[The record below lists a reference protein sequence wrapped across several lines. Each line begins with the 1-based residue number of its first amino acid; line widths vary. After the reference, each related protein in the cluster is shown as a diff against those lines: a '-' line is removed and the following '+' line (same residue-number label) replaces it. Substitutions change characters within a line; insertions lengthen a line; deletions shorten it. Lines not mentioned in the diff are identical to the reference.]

1 MNANLRNFFF
11 WVIIVLLLLVAFTLY
26 RPLADRLFIGA
37 GTSSQA
43 SIGEILAGMAGFLWA
58 MAVYELRAK
67 NLGHAGLYAF
77 VACAT
82 SISVAAR
89 HF

>member
-1 MNANLRNFFF
+1 MNANLRNFVI
-11 WVIIVLLLLVAFTLY
+11 WGIIVLLLLVVFTLY
-26 RPLADRLFIGA
+26 QPLADRLSIRAGA
-37 GTSSQA
+37 SSQA
-43 SIGEILAGMAGFLWA
+43 GIGEILAGLAGFLWA

-67 NLGHAGLYAF
+67 NWGHAGLYAF